1 MKRSILIIVVAF
13 FSCRSAAP
21 VIVNNYSGSLVI
33 DGKTFAT
40 AFQQRAAE
48 YKALCYQA
56 YNTAAVSIDKIKNQE
71 TSLPKAIM
79 TDIDETVLDNSP
91 YQAQQLL
98 KGRDY
103 DPDSWYEWTKK
114 GIADTVPGALRFFQ
128 YAAKEG
134 IDIFYVSN
142 RNENELEGTLKN
154 LKTFGFPNADEAHIL
169 LRKDVSSK
177 EERRKTI
184 SLTHAIVMQIGD
196 NLNDLSAAFEKRTT
210 DVRMKTADDKNES
223 FGVELIV
230 LPNPVY
236 GDWENALYNYN
247 YKLTEK
253 QKDSV
258 IRAVLKH

>member
-1 MKRSILIIVVAF
+1 MRKTILIVLIAF

-21 VIVNNYSGSLVI
+21 VIINNNNASLVI

-56 YNTAAVSIDKIKNQE
+56 YNIAAISIDKIKNLE
-71 TSLPKAIM
+71 TPLPKAIM

-103 DPDSWYEWTKK
+103 DPDSWYQWTKK
-114 GIADTVPGALRFFQ
+114 GIADTVPGALRFFR
-128 YAAKEG
+128 YAAKNG
-134 IDIFYVSN
+134 IEIFYVSN

-154 LKTFGFPNADEAHIL
+154 LKDFGFPNADETHIL

-177 EERRKTI
+177 EERRKAV
-184 SLTHAIVMQIGD
+184 SLTHTIVMQIGD
-196 NLNDLSAAFEKRTT
+196 NLNDLSAAFEKRTS
-210 DVRMKTADDKNES
+210 DERMKTADMKNEN
-223 FGVELIV
+223 FGVDLIV

-236 GDWENALYNYN
+236 GDWENALYHYN

-258 IRAVLKH
+258 IRAVLKP